1 MSKVTYFTFYETPI
15 FTKQLHKLATIE
27 VLFDLQTD
35 LIANPKLGDVISGT
49 NGVRKARIADKKN
62 NRGKS
67 GSFRYIYLY
76 LEQAEIIY
84 LFMIYA
90 KNEQGALSS
99 DEKKTVAYL
108 AEQYK
113 TFYGET
119 E

>member
-1 MSKVTYFTFYETPI
+1 M
-15 FTKQLHKLATIE
+15 E
-27 VLFDLQTD
+27 VLFGLQND

-49 NGVRKARIADKKN
+49 NGVRKARIADRKN

-90 KNEQGALSS
+90 KNEQGTLSS
-99 DEKKTVAYL
+99 DEKKSVAFL

-113 TFYGET
+113 TLYGET

>member
-15 FTKQLHKLATIE
+15 FTKRLHKVASMEI
-27 VLFDLQTD
+27 LFNLQTD

-49 NGVRKARIADKKN
+49 NGVRKARIADRKN

-90 KNEQGALSS
+90 KNEQGTLSS
-99 DEKKTVAYL
+99 DEKKIVAFL

-113 TFYGET
+113 TLYGET